1 MPDPRRVELVA
12 VDEDVLA
19 RLVAVAVQDAAAA
32 EVTPPVGAGSGWSS
46 PRVDWL
52 RAPHRHRP
60 PGLDGPLREAPWG
73 GLGEATGAVIV
84 DGEVAGAVRLR
95 RTAEPGTA
103 ETGIWLARSAR
114 GQGTASRALAAVVT
128 FGRRSGLTALRA
140 GTKAANGPALAVLR
154 ATGFAVSAP
163 DDTGRVVGRLLLTRE
178 RG

>member
-1 MPDPRRVELVA
+1 MPDRRRVELVA
-12 VDEDVLA
+12 VDEDVLV

-52 RAPHRHRP
+52 SAYHRDRR
-60 PGLDGPLREAPWG
+60 PGLDGPL
-73 GLGEATGAVIV
+73 GEATWAVVV

-95 RTAEPGTA
+95 RTDEPGTA

-128 FGRRSGLTALRA
+128 LGRRCGLTALRA
-140 GTKAANGPALAVLR
+140 DTTAANGPALAVLR

-163 DDTGRVVGRLLLTRE
+163 DDTGWVVARLLLTRE

>member
-1 MPDPRRVELVA
+1 MPDPRRVELAA
-12 VDEDVLA
+12 VDDDVLV

-32 EVTPPVGAGSGWSS
+32 EVTPPVGAGTGWTSQ
-46 PRVDWL
+46 RVDWL
-52 RAPHRHRP
+52 RAYHRDRR
-60 PGLDGPLREAPWG
+60 PGLDGPL
-73 GLGEATGAVIV
+73 GEATWAVVV

-114 GQGTASRALAAVVT
+114 GRGAASRALAAVVAL
-128 FGRRSGLTALRA
+128 GRGGGLAVLRA
-140 GTKAANGPALAVLR
+140 ETTAANGPALAVLR

-163 DDTGRVVGRLLLTRE
+163 DEAGTVVARLTLTGD